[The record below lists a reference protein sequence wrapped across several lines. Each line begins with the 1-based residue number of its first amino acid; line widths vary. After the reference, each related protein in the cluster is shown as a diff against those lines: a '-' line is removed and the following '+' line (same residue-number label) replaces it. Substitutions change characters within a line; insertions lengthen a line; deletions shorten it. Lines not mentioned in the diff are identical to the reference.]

1 MENNE
6 LKKVPIKNCPCYY
19 FDDIIKLQD
28 FNLDNILIHEKSYG
42 SIWIYDISYKMSD
55 WFSKIDGIII
65 IMMEVDMTLF
75 TTELG
80 IF

>member
-6 LKKVPIKNCPCYY
+6 LKKVPIKNCTCYY
-19 FDDIIKLQD
+19 FDDAIKLQD
-28 FNLDNILIHEKSYG
+28 FNLDNILIHEKSYE
-42 SIWIYDISYKMSD
+42 SIQIYDISYKMSD
-55 WFSKIDGIII
+55 WFNKIDGIII